1 MNILTTMKKLLKGA
15 VHLFGG
21 ILYTLLHPLRLRDI
35 LWSIY
40 RNIYTGYTKRCFRSV
55 GNGTIFAPSFRSL
68 LGAKYITIGSKCVF
82 REKTKLTAWDKYNS
96 QTFHPEIRIGN
107 CCGIG
112 AYSHITAIN
121 KIVIGNNVG
130 TGDFILITDN
140 SHGYGDTD
148 EFNCRVGEKRL
159 FSQGPVIIGDNV
171 WIGEYSCILPDVTIG
186 RGCVIGA
193 ASIIRQSVPP
203 YSIVVGNPAKVV
215 GFVYAPKEIYEQE
228 AKIYPLE
235 ERIPLEKLEQ
245 NYRKYYLERRREII
259 SFLKNKI

>member
-1 MNILTTMKKLLKGA
+1 MSISAVIKKQIKGFFCLLGY
-15 VHLFGG
+15 
-21 ILYTLLHPLRLRDI
+21 ILYSPIYFFKIKEILHSVWI
-35 LWSIY
+35 AV
-40 RNIYTGYTKRCFRSV
+40 YTRYTKRCFRSV

-82 REKTKLTAWDKYNS
+82 REKSKLTAWDKYNS

-159 FSQGPVIIGDNV
+159 FSQGPVIIEDNV

-215 GFVYAPKEIYEQE
+215 GFVYTPKEIYEQE
-228 AKIYPLE
+228 AKIYPPE
-235 ERIPLEKLEQ
+235 KRIPLEKLEQ

-259 SFLKNKI
+259 AFLKNKI